1 MHICYINC
9 SWQFESYGTFRIFT
23 EEDKQIKQVKNPK
36 SPSNNDR
43 NLYNN
48 LKPLQMISERN

>member
-9 SWQFESYGTFRIFT
+9 SWQFESYGTLRIFI
-23 EEDKQIKQVKNPK
+23 EKDKQIKQFKNPK
-36 SPSNNDR
+36 SPSNNDH

-48 LKPLQMISERN
+48 LKPL